1 LTPVKQKRNSSKTAV
16 VSFRISNE
24 TYERLT
30 SNAAKAGI
38 STKLW
43 LEKAILENQT
53 KIVERAKPNR
63 DLSDL
68 VVQVN
73 RAGNN
78 INQIAHNLNTAALTS
93 KLTKAECEDA
103 LKRLDHLRALLNE
116 LISHASEN

>member
-1 LTPVKQKRNSSKTAV
+1 MTPVKQKRNSSKTAV

>member
-1 LTPVKQKRNSSKTAV
+1 MTPVKQKRNSSKTAV
-16 VSFRISNE
+16 VSFRVSNE

-53 KIVERAKPNR
+53 QIVERPKPNR
-63 DLSDL
+63 DLSSL
-68 VVQVN
+68 VAQVN

-116 LISHASEN
+116 LIRYAREN